1 MFQTREGMAAGVQG
15 KVRAAAGRQLTGDVA
30 QVGAAR
36 DALVGDGV
44 ESWERRSHTS
54 CWPTLIPRPRIHSAA
69 VMRDLPVGWTS
80 PTTTAPSPAATSKRS
95 SAFST
100 VPGGRAPSVR
110 AARDSLTSWPFH
122 V

>member
-1 MFQTREGMAAGVQG
+1 MLQTREAMAPSVESEIG
-15 KVRAAAGRQLTGDVA
+15 AAARRQLTGDVA

-36 DALVGDGV
+36 DALLGDGV

-100 VPGGRAPSVR
+100 VPGGPAPSVTP
-110 AARDSLTSWPFH
+110 A
-122 V
+122 